1 MNILFFL
8 TPKCDV
14 AYLEEDYTLRQALEK
29 MEFHRYSTIPIL
41 TKDGKYFGTMTEGDL
56 LYEIKNDLNMNINSL
71 EKVRVSDI
79 PMKNHYNPVDVNATM
94 EDLMERASQ
103 QNFVP
108 VVDDMGHF
116 IGIIRRKELISY
128 LYAHSSLSLP
138 VDTGNEYQRDNIIR
152 DLRELA

>member
-14 AYLEEDYTLRQALEK
+14 TYLEEDYTLRQALEK

-116 IGIIRRKELISY
+116 IGIIRRKELINY
-128 LYAHSSLSLP
+128 LYAHSSLPLP